1 MQKVALVTG
10 SSSGIGFET
19 SLVLAREGYHTFA
32 SMRDVNKAKEIKK
45 RREERRQENKKRYED
60 YLKTET
66 GKAYKKYDE
75 VFGRAAVYQSARG
88 VYIDNQALANLYLDA
103 IEKEVPLGAS
113 DLEQSDSNH
122 LSKIIELEFEIG
134 GFHQGHERLVLESNK
149 ISVIGDYQE
158 TLVTHNP
165 SAEEWKEF
173 SQSLEQLKVWD
184 WKESYQDDILD
195 GTQWSLLVRTTRY
208 LMVPSY
214 KRRPFATS
222 DDKPVPYSEIKC
234 GGSNAFPP
242 NFSKFITSIN
252 KLINQ
257 DYFEEGYEN
266 SPRYDPRTDTI
277 YL

>member
-1 MQKVALVTG
+1 MKSFLTAEEAKD
-10 SSSGIGFET
+10 I
-19 SLVLAREGYHTFA
+19 REIAENLG
-32 SMRDVNKAKEIKK
+32 KKE
-45 RREERRQENKKRYED
+45 RQESEKRYED
-60 YLKTET
+60 FLKTET
-66 GKAYKKYDE
+66 GRAYKKFVE
-75 VFGRAAVYQSARG
+75 VFFPIPVYRSARG
-88 VYIDNQALANLYLDA
+88 VLIDNQAIAKLYLDS
-103 IEKEVPLGAS
+103 IEKGVPLGAS
-113 DLEQSDSNH
+113 DLEQSDSDY

-184 WKESYQDDILD
+184 WKQRYDSHILD

-208 LMVPSY
+208 LMAQS
-214 KRRPFATS
+214 PFATS
-222 DDKPVPYSEIKC
+222 DDKPVPYSEINC
-234 GGSNAFPP
+234 WGSNSFPP
-242 NFSKFITSIN
+242 DFSKLITSIN

-257 DYFEEGYEN
+257 DYFAGGYAN
-266 SPRYDPRTDTI
+266 SPRYDPGTDTI

>member
-1 MQKVALVTG
+1 MKSFLTAEEAKD
-10 SSSGIGFET
+10 I
-19 SLVLAREGYHTFA
+19 REIA
-32 SMRDVNKAKEIKK
+32 ENLRKK
-45 RREERRQENKKRYED
+45 GRQESEKKYED
-60 YLKTET
+60 FLKTET
-66 GKAYKKYDE
+66 GRAYKKFVE
-75 VFGRAAVYQSARG
+75 VFFPISVYRSARG
-88 VYIDNQALANLYLDA
+88 VLIDNQAIAKLYLDS
-103 IEKEVPLGAS
+103 IEKGVPLGAS
-113 DLEQSDSNH
+113 DLEQSDSDY

-173 SQSLEQLKVWD
+173 FQSLEQLKVWD
-184 WKESYQDDILD
+184 WKQRYDSHILD

-208 LMVPSY
+208 LMAQS
-214 KRRPFATS
+214 PFATS
-222 DDKPVPYSEIKC
+222 DDKPVPYSEINC
-234 GGSNAFPP
+234 WGSNSFPP
-242 NFSKFITSIN
+242 DFSKLITSIN

>member
-1 MQKVALVTG
+1 MKSFLTAEEAKD
-10 SSSGIGFET
+10 I
-19 SLVLAREGYHTFA
+19 REIAENLG
-32 SMRDVNKAKEIKK
+32 KKE
-45 RREERRQENKKRYED
+45 RQESEKRYED
-60 YLKTET
+60 FLKTET
-66 GKAYKKYDE
+66 GRAYKKFVE
-75 VFGRAAVYQSARG
+75 VFFPIPVYHSARG
-88 VYIDNQALANLYLDA
+88 VLIDNQAIAKLYLDS
-103 IEKEVPLGAS
+103 IEKGVPLGAS
-113 DLEQSDSNH
+113 DLEQSDSDY

-184 WKESYQDDILD
+184 WKQRYDSHILD

-208 LMVPSY
+208 LMTQS
-214 KRRPFATS
+214 PFATS
-222 DDKPVPYSEIKC
+222 DDKPVPYSEINC
-234 GGSNAFPP
+234 WGSNSFPP
-242 NFSKFITSIN
+242 DFSKLITSIN

-257 DYFEEGYEN
+257 DYFAGGYAN
-266 SPRYDPRTDTI
+266 SPRYDPGTDTI

>member
-1 MQKVALVTG
+1 MKSTLTPERVKELE
-10 SSSGIGFET
+10 SW
-19 SLVLAREGYHTFA
+19 REK
-32 SMRDVNKAKEIKK
+32 S
-45 RREERRQENKKRYED
+45 RQESKKRYKD
-60 YLKTET
+60 FLKTET
-66 GKAYKKYDE
+66 GKAYNQYVD
-75 VFGRAAVYQSARG
+75 VFGPTSVYRSTRG
-88 VYIDNQALANLYLDA
+88 VLIDNQALANLYLDA
-103 IEKEVPLGAS
+103 IEKGVPIGVS

-134 GFHQGHERLVLESNK
+134 GFHQGHEDLILASNK
-149 ISVIGDYQE
+149 ISVIQSEYQE

-184 WKESYQDDILD
+184 WKKDYQDDILD
-195 GTQWSLLVRTTRY
+195 GTQWSLLVRTTRF
-208 LMVPSY
+208 LMVPDY
-214 KRRPFATS
+214 KRRRFANS
-222 DDKPVPYSEIKC
+222 DDKPIPYSEIKC

-257 DYFEEGYEN
+257 DYFAGGYAN

>member
-1 MQKVALVTG
+1 MKSFLTAEEAKD
-10 SSSGIGFET
+10 I
-19 SLVLAREGYHTFA
+19 REIAENLG
-32 SMRDVNKAKEIKK
+32 K
-45 RREERRQENKKRYED
+45 EERQESEKRYED
-60 YLKTET
+60 FLKTET
-66 GKAYKKYDE
+66 GRAYKKFVE
-75 VFGRAAVYQSARG
+75 VFFPTYVYRSARG
-88 VYIDNQALANLYLDA
+88 VLIDNQAIAKLYLDS
-103 IEKEVPLGAS
+103 IEKGVPLGAS
-113 DLEQSDSNH
+113 DLEQSDSDY

-184 WKESYQDDILD
+184 WKKRYDSHILD

-208 LMVPSY
+208 LMAQS
-214 KRRPFATS
+214 PFGTL
-222 DDKPVPYSEIKC
+222 DDKTVPYSEINC
-234 GGSNAFPP
+234 WGSNAFPP
-242 NFSKFITSIN
+242 DFSKLITSIN

-257 DYFEEGYEN
+257 DYFAGGYAN
-266 SPRYDPRTDTI
+266 SPRYDPGTDTI

>member
-1 MQKVALVTG
+1 MKSFLTAEEAKD
-10 SSSGIGFET
+10 I
-19 SLVLAREGYHTFA
+19 REIAENLG
-32 SMRDVNKAKEIKK
+32 KKE
-45 RREERRQENKKRYED
+45 RQESEKRYED
-60 YLKTET
+60 FLKTET
-66 GKAYKKYDE
+66 GRAYKKFVE
-75 VFGRAAVYQSARG
+75 VFFPIPVYHSARG
-88 VYIDNQALANLYLDA
+88 VLIDNQAIAKLYLDS
-103 IEKEVPLGAS
+103 IEKGVPLGAS
-113 DLEQSDSNH
+113 DLEQSDSDY

-134 GFHQGHERLVLESNK
+134 GFHQGHERLVLASNK
-149 ISVIGDYQE
+149 ISVIQSEYQE

-184 WKESYQDDILD
+184 WKKSYQDDILD

-208 LMVPSY
+208 LMVPDY

-257 DYFEEGYEN
+257 DFFEEGYEN

>member
-1 MQKVALVTG
+1 MKSFLTAEEAKD
-10 SSSGIGFET
+10 I
-19 SLVLAREGYHTFA
+19 REIAENLG
-32 SMRDVNKAKEIKK
+32 KKE
-45 RREERRQENKKRYED
+45 RQESEKRYED
-60 YLKTET
+60 FLKTET
-66 GKAYKKYDE
+66 GRAYKKFVE
-75 VFGRAAVYQSARG
+75 VFFPIPVYHSARG
-88 VYIDNQALANLYLDA
+88 VLIDNQAIAKLYLDS
-103 IEKEVPLGAS
+103 IEKGVPLGAS
-113 DLEQSDSNH
+113 DLEQSDSDY

-173 SQSLEQLKVWD
+173 FQSLEQLKVWD
-184 WKESYQDDILD
+184 WKQRYDSHILD

-208 LMVPSY
+208 LMAQS
-214 KRRPFATS
+214 PFATS
-222 DDKPVPYSEIKC
+222 DDKPVPYSEINC
-234 GGSNAFPP
+234 WGSNAFPP
-242 NFSKFITSIN
+242 DFNKFITSIN

-257 DYFEEGYEN
+257 DYFAGGYAN

>member
-1 MQKVALVTG
+1 MKSFLTAEEAKD
-10 SSSGIGFET
+10 I
-19 SLVLAREGYHTFA
+19 REIAENLG
-32 SMRDVNKAKEIKK
+32 KKE
-45 RREERRQENKKRYED
+45 RQESEKRYED
-60 YLKTET
+60 FLKTET
-66 GKAYKKYDE
+66 GRAYKKFVE
-75 VFGRAAVYQSARG
+75 VFFPISVYRSARG
-88 VYIDNQALANLYLDA
+88 VLIDNQAIAKLYLDS
-103 IEKEVPLGAS
+103 IEKGVPLGAS
-113 DLEQSDSNH
+113 DLEQSDSDY

-184 WKESYQDDILD
+184 WKQRYDSHILD

-208 LMVPSY
+208 LMTQS
-214 KRRPFATS
+214 PFATS
-222 DDKPVPYSEIKC
+222 DDKPVPYSEINC
-234 GGSNAFPP
+234 WGSNSFPP
-242 NFSKFITSIN
+242 DFSKLITSIN

-257 DYFEEGYEN
+257 DYFAGGYAN
-266 SPRYDPRTDTI
+266 SPRYDPGTDTI

>member
-1 MQKVALVTG
+1 MKSFLTAEEAKDIREIAENLV
-10 SSSGIGFET
+10 
-19 SLVLAREGYHTFA
+19 
-32 SMRDVNKAKEIKK
+32 KKE
-45 RREERRQENKKRYED
+45 RQESEKRYED
-60 YLKTET
+60 FLKTET
-66 GKAYKKYDE
+66 GRAYKKFVE
-75 VFGRAAVYQSARG
+75 VFFPIPVYHSARG
-88 VYIDNQALANLYLDA
+88 VLIDNQAIAKLYLDS
-103 IEKEVPLGAS
+103 IEKGVPLGAS
-113 DLEQSDSNH
+113 DLEQSDSDY

-184 WKESYQDDILD
+184 WKQRYDSHILD

-208 LMVPSY
+208 LMTQS
-214 KRRPFATS
+214 PFATS
-222 DDKPVPYSEIKC
+222 DDKPVPYSEINC
-234 GGSNAFPP
+234 WGSNSFPP
-242 NFSKFITSIN
+242 DFSKLITSIN

-257 DYFEEGYEN
+257 DYFAGGYAN
-266 SPRYDPRTDTI
+266 SPRYDPGTDTI

>member
-1 MQKVALVTG
+1 M
-10 SSSGIGFET
+10 
-19 SLVLAREGYHTFA
+19 
-32 SMRDVNKAKEIKK
+32 KEKELDSW
-45 RREERRQENKKRYED
+45 REERRKENKKRYKD
-60 YLKTET
+60 FLKTET
-66 GKAYKKYDE
+66 GKAYKKYVE
-75 VFGRAAVYQSARG
+75 VFFPTAAYQSSRG
-88 VYIDNQALANLYLDA
+88 VLIDNQALANLYLDA
-103 IEKEVPLGAS
+103 IEKGVPLGAS
-113 DLEQSDSNH
+113 DLEQSDSDY

-134 GFHQGHERLVLESNK
+134 GFHQGHERLVLGSNK

-158 TLVTHNP
+158 ILVTHNP

-184 WKESYQDDILD
+184 WKKDYYDDILD
-195 GTQWSLLVRTTRY
+195 GTQWSLLVRTTRF
-208 LMVPSY
+208 LMVPDY
-214 KRRPFATS
+214 KRRRFATS
-222 DDKPVPYSEIKC
+222 DDKPIPYSEIKC

-257 DYFEEGYEN
+257 DYFAGGYAN

>member
-1 MQKVALVTG
+1 MKSTLTPEEEKE
-10 SSSGIGFET
+10 FKKW
-19 SLVLAREGYHTFA
+19 REK
-32 SMRDVNKAKEIKK
+32 S
-45 RREERRQENKKRYED
+45 RQESKKRYKD
-60 YLKTET
+60 FLKTET
-66 GKAYKKYDE
+66 GKAYNKYVD
-75 VFGRAAVYQSARG
+75 VFGPTSVYRSARD
-88 VYIDNQALANLYLDA
+88 VLIDNQALANLYLDA
-103 IEKEVPLGAS
+103 IEKGVPLGAS
-113 DLEQSDSNH
+113 DLEQSDSDY

-134 GFHQGHERLVLESNK
+134 GFHQGHEDLILASNK
-149 ISVIGDYQE
+149 ISVIQSEYQE

-208 LMVPSY
+208 LMVPDY

-257 DYFEEGYEN
+257 DFFEEGYEN

>member
-1 MQKVALVTG
+1 MKSFLTAEEAKD
-10 SSSGIGFET
+10 I
-19 SLVLAREGYHTFA
+19 REIAENLG
-32 SMRDVNKAKEIKK
+32 KKE
-45 RREERRQENKKRYED
+45 RQESEKRYED
-60 YLKTET
+60 FLKTET
-66 GKAYKKYDE
+66 GRAYKKFVE
-75 VFGRAAVYQSARG
+75 VFFPIPVYHSARG
-88 VYIDNQALANLYLDA
+88 VLIDNQAIAKLYLDS
-103 IEKEVPLGAS
+103 IEKGVPLGAS
-113 DLEQSDSNH
+113 DLEQSDSDY

-184 WKESYQDDILD
+184 WKQRYDSHILD

-208 LMVPSY
+208 LMTQS
-214 KRRPFATS
+214 PFATS
-222 DDKPVPYSEIKC
+222 DDKAVPYSEINC
-234 GGSNAFPP
+234 WGSNSFPP
-242 NFSKFITSIN
+242 DFSKLITSIN

-257 DYFEEGYEN
+257 DYFAGGYAN
-266 SPRYDPRTDTI
+266 SPRYDPGTDTI

>member
-1 MQKVALVTG
+1 MK
-10 SSSGIGFET
+10 SSPTPEE
-19 SLVLAREGYHTFA
+19 V
-32 SMRDVNKAKEIKK
+32 KEFRKK
-45 RREERRQENKKRYED
+45 WREERKKENKKRYKD
-60 YLKTET
+60 FLKTET
-66 GKAYKKYDE
+66 GKAYKKYDD
-75 VFGRAAVYQSARG
+75 VFGPSSVYQSDRG
-88 VYIDNQALANLYLDA
+88 VYIDNQALVNLYLEA
-103 IEKEVPLGAS
+103 IEKGVPIGVS

-134 GFHQGHERLVLESNK
+134 GFHQGHEDLILASNK
-149 ISVIGDYQE
+149 ISVIQSEYQE

-173 SQSLEQLKVWD
+173 SQSLEQLKIWD
-184 WKESYQDDILD
+184 WKKSYQDDILD
-195 GTQWSLLVRTTRY
+195 GTQWSLLVRTTRF
-208 LMVPSY
+208 LMVPDY
-214 KRRPFATS
+214 KRRRFATS
-222 DDKPVPYSEIKC
+222 DDKPIPYSEIKC

-257 DYFEEGYEN
+257 DFFEEGYEN

>member
-1 MQKVALVTG
+1 MKSFLTAEEAKD
-10 SSSGIGFET
+10 I
-19 SLVLAREGYHTFA
+19 REIA
-32 SMRDVNKAKEIKK
+32 ENLRKK
-45 RREERRQENKKRYED
+45 GRQESEKKYED
-60 YLKTET
+60 FLKTET
-66 GKAYKKYDE
+66 GRAYKKFVE
-75 VFGRAAVYQSARG
+75 VFFPIPVYHSARG
-88 VYIDNQALANLYLDA
+88 VLIDNQAIAKLYLDS
-103 IEKEVPLGAS
+103 IEKGVPLGVS

-173 SQSLEQLKVWD
+173 FQSLEQLKVWD
-184 WKESYQDDILD
+184 WKQRYDSHILD

-208 LMVPSY
+208 LMAQS
-214 KRRPFATS
+214 PFATS
-222 DDKPVPYSEIKC
+222 DDKPVPYSEINC
-234 GGSNAFPP
+234 WGSNSFPP
-242 NFSKFITSIN
+242 DFSKLITSIN

-257 DYFEEGYEN
+257 DYFAGGYAN
-266 SPRYDPRTDTI
+266 SPRYDPGTDTI

>member
-1 MQKVALVTG
+1 MKSTLTP
-10 SSSGIGFET
+10 E
-19 SLVLAREGYHTFA
+19 RE
-32 SMRDVNKAKEIKK
+32 KELESW
-45 RREERRQENKKRYED
+45 REKSRQESEKRYED
-60 YLKTET
+60 FLKTET
-66 GKAYKKYDE
+66 GRAYKKFVE
-75 VFGRAAVYQSARG
+75 VFFPTSVYRSARG
-88 VYIDNQALANLYLDA
+88 VFIDNQAIAKLYLDS
-103 IEKEVPLGAS
+103 IEKGAPLGMS
-113 DLEQSDSNH
+113 DLEQSDSDY

-134 GFHQGHERLVLESNK
+134 GFHQGHERLILGSNK

-184 WKESYQDDILD
+184 WKQRYDSNILD

-208 LMVPSY
+208 LMAQS
-214 KRRPFATS
+214 PFGTL
-222 DDKPVPYSEIKC
+222 DDKTVPYSEINC
-234 GGSNAFPP
+234 WGSNAFPP
-242 NFSKFITSIN
+242 DFSKLITSIN

-257 DYFEEGYEN
+257 DYFAGGYAN

>member
-1 MQKVALVTG
+1 MKSFLTAEEAKD
-10 SSSGIGFET
+10 I
-19 SLVLAREGYHTFA
+19 REIAENLG
-32 SMRDVNKAKEIKK
+32 KKE
-45 RREERRQENKKRYED
+45 RQESEKRYED
-60 YLKTET
+60 FLKTET
-66 GKAYKKYDE
+66 GRAYKKFVE
-75 VFGRAAVYQSARG
+75 VFFPTPVYHSASG
-88 VYIDNQALANLYLDA
+88 VLIDNQAIAKLYLDS
-103 IEKEVPLGAS
+103 IEKGAPLGMS
-113 DLEQSDSNH
+113 DLEQSDSDY

-134 GFHQGHERLVLESNK
+134 GFHQGHERLILGSNK

-184 WKESYQDDILD
+184 WKQRYDSHILD

-208 LMVPSY
+208 LMAQS
-214 KRRPFATS
+214 PFGTL
-222 DDKPVPYSEIKC
+222 DDKTVPYSEINC
-234 GGSNAFPP
+234 WGSNAFPP
-242 NFSKFITSIN
+242 DFSKLITSIN

-257 DYFEEGYEN
+257 DYFAGGYAN